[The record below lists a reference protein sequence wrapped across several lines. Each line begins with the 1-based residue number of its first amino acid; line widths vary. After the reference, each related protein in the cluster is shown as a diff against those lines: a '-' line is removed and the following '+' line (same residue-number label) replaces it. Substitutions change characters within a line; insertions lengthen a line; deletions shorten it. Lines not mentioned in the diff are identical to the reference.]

1 MKLLKRIAI
10 ISTILSISILVGCD
24 NKTNTVDVNSKLNV
38 ETIPVIEAKKY
49 TQEDVYREIRD
60 FMYYDFHNINK
71 NLSNIN
77 FINNDYQK
85 VSDEELNKR
94 YKMVKNDIYKIDNMI
109 KLTEKY
115 PNINNFFIE
124 MKEYVTDKN
133 KEVKTANYYIHSGYG
148 AKTTNYD
155 KEGYI
160 FYKVKT
166 ALINDDFNNG
176 LIEDWNK
183 NKVE

>member
-10 ISTILSISILVGCD
+10 IFIMLNITNLVGCN

-38 ETIPVIEAKKY
+38 ETIPVIEAKEY

-71 NLSNIN
+71 NLSNIE

-85 VSDEELNKR
+85 ISNEKLNER
-94 YKMVKNDIYKIDNMI
+94 YDMVNRDIPKINNLI
-109 KLTEKY
+109 EITKEY
-115 PNINNFFIE
+115 SNINNFFIE

-133 KEVKTANYYIHSGYG
+133 EEVKTANYYIHSGYG